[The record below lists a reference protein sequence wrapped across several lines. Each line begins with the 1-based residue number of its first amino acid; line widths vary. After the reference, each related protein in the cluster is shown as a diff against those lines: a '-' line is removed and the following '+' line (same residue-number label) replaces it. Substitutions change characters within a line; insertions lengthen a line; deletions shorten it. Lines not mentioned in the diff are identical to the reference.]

1 MNKKVSTILTVA
13 LTLGG
18 SLLSSSAFAES
29 IESLLGGSS
38 KLYEVTDFSAKDAE
52 DKENNGANYVMVQK
66 VGDGEY
72 AYGFELKDDGT
83 IQQLVVPFNAISG
96 NDANFSREDLAKFAW
111 TVKQETVGDVTYYTF
126 YNLETKSYLR
136 VDIDG
141 AEDKTPI
148 IETNVAGDADKFIFS
163 SYHPYDG
170 SQNSFAVDEKV
181 NGKYYYL
188 RLHNDAANP
197 TNDGIKFGLE
207 QAFDYAPQDLHFYKI
222 SSEIITGDDTEKLNG
237 LYNRKGFNFDV
248 QTPTGVTVENLF
260 GPTNKQVKAIYVDA
274 DVKAAGDQ
282 NYGFPKGTYFV
293 VDHPEGEFKDLK
305 TEVERYNYLRQCTF
319 IAVSST
325 NCAEVTPGA
334 RETGEGF
341 QLIEIEGSSNTLNM
355 YYGTAVAKQTKD
367 AQVSIW
373 NACFEVEATL
383 DDYPFSLD
391 LKNFRYLKKESA
403 DNTGEHGKAE
413 VALQVINYASNSYA
427 LATKPGSNQFVFKY
441 SQSSIASVF
450 DFLEEG
456 RTAAVYNIQFVSGDD
471 DESENGKYLT
481 FGTLNNSDHVWVAKG
496 EALAQSVLNT
506 PAYQFVITAAD
517 AKTNEITF
525 TNRESGRSFTTQL
538 FKDGETNGTPY
549 YSMATTNSAE
559 EFEIANVNLNNYE
572 VTVDEDETVKFNDA
586 QIILT
591 KSTVDKYAGFLNE
604 EEGKMV
610 TLNFGRDVNSTSNR
624 LYAYVD
630 GDGKLFA
637 GTNNYANVT
646 AEMSDATLWKLVRV
660 EENKKDKELK
670 FERSYAYE
678 LNGTVQ
684 VEPFGDV
691 VAMPVYKLEYI
702 NDAEETGKYLT
713 QTTTAYNLIP
723 SGEKDQF
730 IIRLNADGSVD
741 LMGLGSANED
751 TDKMVIASS
760 SNGLVPASTEG
771 YYKYNTQFTYA
782 IEESATAIKT
792 YLGETSPIVSWP
804 AEEGH
809 VSIQSENGNYISM
822 NEDRDGIVVANEAE
836 VYYLHVT
843 DKDAIVPS
851 FYISRGMS
859 EGSTAES
866 ERLFLFNPVDSAK
879 YYVGPGEYDRNYSWD
894 KDHDKA
900 LFKTGIMNATRD
912 TLTLTVKGEVDKKV
926 AMKADNKNVWGGLNR
941 FKFQIIE
948 TGDGDGY
955 YYIRQTKAGRDG
967 KENKAMYLSNIGD
980 KLTWTAEDASSI
992 ERLLLSVDEEAA
1004 PTANESVAATE
1015 VKVVAYDGAINIK
1028 NAAGKNVVVSTILGQ
1043 IVANEVLTSDN
1054 ATISVP
1060 AGIAIV
1066 SVDGEEAVKVSVK

>member
-1 MNKKVSTILTVA
+1 MNKKVSTILTCG
-13 LTLGG
+13 LILGG
-18 SLLSSSAFAES
+18 SLLSSSAFADP
-29 IESLLGGSS
+29 I
-38 KLYEVTDFSAKDAE
+38 
-52 DKENNGANYVMVQK
+52 NNLVANKAATSVEANTSYVLVQK
-66 VGDGEY
+66 ANSGDVV
-72 AYGFELKDDGT
+72 YGFEKQDDGT
-83 IQQLVVPFNAISG
+83 IKEVVVPFT
-96 NDANFSREDLAKFAW
+96 EDLKDNQSLKNFAW
-111 TVKQETVGDVTYYTF
+111 TIKEDSIKVGSDWRYWYTF
-126 YNLETKSYLR
+126 HNVGLGIDLGVNADVDDVVTSGTIPSTKFVFERYTKYSGNNNSSVAVMDNPSEYIGFA
-136 VDIDG
+136 D
-141 AEDKTPI
+141 ATPDDLFFGV
-148 IETNVAGDADKFIFS
+148 E
-163 SYHPYDG
+163 HR
-170 SQNSFAVDEKV
+170 EK
-181 NGKYYYL
+181 
-188 RLHNDAANP
+188 AI
-197 TNDGIKFGLE
+197 T
-207 QAFDYAPQDLHFYKI
+207 FYKV
-222 SSEIITGDDTEKLNG
+222 SSKIIGDDEAVESLNG
-237 LYNRKGFNFDV
+237 LYNKKGFNFDV

-260 GPTNKQVKAIYVDA
+260 AASNKTVKAIHVTTNVSNPD
-274 DVKAAGDQ
+274 AGDQ
-282 NYGFPKGTYFV
+282 NYGFPAGTYFTV
-293 VDHPEGEFKDLK
+293 ARPDGEEFDNTWSSEKK
-305 TEVERYNYLRQCTF
+305 YNYLKECTF

-341 QLIEIEGSSNTLNM
+341 QLIEIAGSSNTLNM
-355 YYGTAVAKQTKD
+355 YYGTATAKQTKD

-383 DDYPFSLD
+383 GDYPFSLD

-481 FGTLNNSDHVWVAKG
+481 FGTLDNLNHVWVAKG

-517 AKTNEITF
+517 AKTNELTF
-525 TNRESGRSFTTQL
+525 TNRESGESFTTQL
-538 FKDGETNGTPY
+538 FKDGEANGQAY
-549 YSMATTNSAE
+549 YSMALNNTTTT
-559 EFEIANVNLNNYE
+559 FQIANVDLNNYK
-572 VTVDEDETVKFNDA
+572 VTVDQRDAVNFNDA
-586 QIILT
+586 QIVLT

-610 TLNFGRDVNSTSNR
+610 TLSFGRDVNNTSNR
-624 LYAYVD
+624 LYAYV
-630 GDGKLFA
+630 GDNNYMIA
-637 GTNNYANVT
+637 QGTNYAFVSP
-646 AEMSDATLWKLVRV
+646 EVSDAALWKLIRV
-660 EENKKDKELK
+660 EENKEDKELK
-670 FERSYAYE
+670 FERSYVYE

-702 NDAEETGKYLT
+702 NDAEETDTYLA
-713 QTTTAYNLIP
+713 QRSYTAYEVN
-723 SGEKDQF
+723 SAGTEF
-730 IIRLNADGSVD
+730 IVRLNADGSVD
-741 LMGLGSANED
+741 LMGPGSVVTDATSDGED
-751 TDKMVIASS
+751 DFVVMYSS
-760 SNGLVPASTEG
+760 SYGLEHVSADN
-771 YYKYNTQFTYA
+771 YKYNAQYTYA

-851 FYISRGMS
+851 FYISRGMG

-879 YYVGPGEYDRNYSWD
+879 YYVGPGEYNRLYSWD

-912 TLTLTVKGEVDKKV
+912 TLTLTVKGEADKKV
-926 AMKADNKNVWGGLNR
+926 AMKADNKNTWGGLNR

-948 TGDGDGY
+948 TEDGDGY

-967 KENKAMYLSNIGD
+967 NENKTMYLSNIGD
-980 KLTWTAEDASSI
+980 KLTWTTASASSI
-992 ERLLLSVDEEAA
+992 ERLVLSVDEEAA
-1004 PTANESVAATE
+1004 PTANESVSATE

-1066 SVDGEEAVKVSVK
+1066 SVDGEEAVKVSVR

>member
-1 MNKKVSTILTVA
+1 MNKKVSTILT
-13 LTLGG
+13 LSLMLGG
-18 SLLSSSAFAES
+18 SLLSSSAFADP
-29 IESLLGGSS
+29 INSL
-38 KLYEVTDFSAKDAE
+38 V
-52 DKENNGANYVMVQK
+52 ANKAATSVEANTSYVLVQK
-66 VGDGEY
+66 ANSGDVV
-72 AYGFELKDDGT
+72 YGFEKQDDGT
-83 IQQLVVPFNAISG
+83 IKEVVVPFTK
-96 NDANFSREDLAKFAW
+96 DLVDNQSLKNFAW
-111 TVKQETVGDVTYYTF
+111 TIKEDSIKVGDDWRYWYTF
-126 YNLETKSYLR
+126 HNVGL
-136 VDIDG
+136 DIDLGVNADVNDVVTSGTIPSTKFVFENYHKYSG
-141 AEDKTPI
+141 ANGSSVAVMDKDTEYI
-148 IETNVAGDADKFIFS
+148 GFANAATDDLIFGIGNRTKAITFYEVS
-163 SYHPYDG
+163 S
-170 SQNSFAVDEKV
+170 K
-181 NGKYYYL
+181 
-188 RLHNDAANP
+188 
-197 TNDGIKFGLE
+197 
-207 QAFDYAPQDLHFYKI
+207 
-222 SSEIITGDDTEKLNG
+222 IITGDTDTEKLNG
-237 LYNRKGFNFDV
+237 LYNKKGFNFDV
-248 QTPTGVTVENLF
+248 QTPTGVTVDNLF
-260 GPTNKQVKAIYVDA
+260 ASTNKQVKAIYVDNT
-274 DVKAAGDQ
+274 VNNAAGDQ
-282 NYGFPKGTYFV
+282 EYGFPKGTYFTV
-293 VDHPEGEFKDLK
+293 ARPAGEEFDNDWLEEKK
-305 TEVERYNYLRQCTF
+305 YNYLKQCTF

-355 YYGTAVAKQTKD
+355 YYGTATAKQTKD

-383 DDYPFSLD
+383 GDYPFSLD

-427 LATKPGSNQFVFKY
+427 LATKPGSNAFVFKY

-481 FGTLNNSDHVWVAKG
+481 FGRTGKISATTGDNMWIASG
-496 EALAQSVLNT
+496 EALAQSALNT

-517 AKTNEITF
+517 AKTNELTF
-525 TNRESGRSFTTQL
+525 TNRESGQSFTTQL
-538 FKDGETNGTPY
+538 FKDGEANGQTY
-549 YSMATTNSAE
+549 YSMAFASSTLNKDYVKVV
-559 EFEIANVNLNNYE
+559 NVDLNDYE
-572 VTVDEDETVKFNDA
+572 VTPGDDVKFNDV
-586 QIILT
+586 QVVLT

-610 TLNFGRDVNSTSNR
+610 TLNFGRDVNNTSNR
-624 LYAYVD
+624 LYAYVTD
-630 GDGKLFA
+630 YDNAAKSGNLEESSK
-637 GTNNYANVT
+637 ANVT
-646 AEMSDATLWKLVRV
+646 TETSEAALWKLVRV
-660 EENKKDKELK
+660 KDANKKDLEKK

-678 LNGTVQ
+678 LNGSVQ
-684 VEPFGDV
+684 IEPFGDV
-691 VAMPVYKLEYI
+691 VAMPVYNLEYI
-702 NDAEETGKYLT
+702 NDAEETDAYLT
-713 QTTTAYNLIP
+713 QDGDGYKLSSTG
-723 SGEKDQF
+723 SDF
-730 IIRLNADGSVD
+730 IVRLNADGSVD
-741 LMGLGSANED
+741 LMGSGSAYEGSD
-751 TDKMVIASS
+751 QMEVKGSY
-760 SNGLVPASTEG
+760 SNGL
-771 YYKYNTQFTYA
+771 KYVEATNSYTYESQYTYA
-782 IEESATAIKT
+782 IDEEAMDIKT

-851 FYISRGMS
+851 FYISRGMG

-879 YYVGPGEYDRNYSWD
+879 YYVGPGEYNRLYSWD

-912 TLTLTVKGEVDKKV
+912 TLTLTVKGEADKKV
-926 AMKADNKNVWGGLNR
+926 AMKADNKNTWGGLNR

-948 TGDGDGY
+948 TEDGDGY

-967 KENKAMYLSNIGD
+967 NENKTMYLSNIGD
-980 KLTWTAEDASSI
+980 KLTWTTASASSI
-992 ERLLLSVDEEAA
+992 ERLVLSVDEEAA
-1004 PTANESVAATE
+1004 PTANESVSATE

-1066 SVDGEEAVKVSVK
+1066 SVDGEEAVKVSVR

>member
-1 MNKKVSTILTVA
+1 MNKKVSTILTCG
-13 LTLGG
+13 LILGG
-18 SLLSSSAFAES
+18 SLLSSSAFADP
-29 IESLLGGSS
+29 I
-38 KLYEVTDFSAKDAE
+38 
-52 DKENNGANYVMVQK
+52 NNLVANKAATSVEANTSYVLVQK
-66 VGDGEY
+66 ANSGDVV
-72 AYGFELKDDGT
+72 YGFEKQDDGT
-83 IQQLVVPFNAISG
+83 IKEVVVPFT
-96 NDANFSREDLAKFAW
+96 EDLKDNQSLKNFAW
-111 TVKQETVGDVTYYTF
+111 TIKEDSIKVGSDWRYWYTF
-126 YNLETKSYLR
+126 HNVGLGIDLGVNADVNDVVTTGTIPSTKFVFESYLKYNGTNGSSIA
-136 VDIDG
+136 VM
-141 AEDKTPI
+141 DKDTEYIGFANAATDDLIFGIGNRTKAITFYEVSSKI
-148 IETNVAGDADKFIFS
+148 IE
-163 SYHPYDG
+163 
-170 SQNSFAVDEKV
+170 
-181 NGKYYYL
+181 
-188 RLHNDAANP
+188 
-197 TNDGIKFGLE
+197 
-207 QAFDYAPQDLHFYKI
+207 
-222 SSEIITGDDTEKLNG
+222 GDDAVESLNG
-237 LYNRKGFNFDV
+237 LYNKKGFNFDV

-260 GPTNKQVKAIYVDA
+260 GPTNKQVKAIYVNA
-274 DVKAAGDQ
+274 DVSANVDEAGDQ
-282 NYGFPKGTYFV
+282 SYGFPKGTYFTV
-293 VDHPEGEFKDLK
+293 SRPAGEEFSNSWSSEKK
-305 TEVERYNYLRQCTF
+305 YNYLKECTF

-341 QLIEIEGSSNTLNM
+341 QLIEIAGSSNTLNM
-355 YYGTAVAKQTKD
+355 YYGTTVAKQTKD

-383 DDYPFSLD
+383 GDYPFSLD

-481 FGTLNNSDHVWVAKG
+481 FGKTSANKHDWVAKG

-506 PAYQFVITAAD
+506 PAYQFVITKAD

-525 TNRESGRSFTTQL
+525 TNRESGESFTTQL

-549 YSMATTNSAE
+549 YSMALASSSDQD
-559 EFEIANVNLNNYE
+559 FQIANVDLNNYE
-572 VTVDEDETVKFNDA
+572 VTLGDVVNFNDA
-586 QIILT
+586 QIVLT

-604 EEGKMV
+604 EDGKMV

-637 GTNNYANVT
+637 GTDDYANVT

-660 EENKKDKELK
+660 EENKEDKELK
-670 FERSYAYE
+670 FERSYVYE

-713 QTTTAYNLIP
+713 QTTNAYNLNP
-723 SGEKDQF
+723 NDKKDQF

-751 TDKMVIASS
+751 TDKMVITSS

-771 YYKYNTQFTYA
+771 YYKYNIQSTYA
-782 IEESATAIKT
+782 IVEAATAIKT

-851 FYISRGMS
+851 FYISRGMG

-879 YYVGPGEYDRNYSWD
+879 YYVGPGEYNRLYSWD

-912 TLTLTVKGEVDKKV
+912 TLTLTVKGEADKKV
-926 AMKADNKNVWGGLNR
+926 AMKADNKNTWGGLNR

-948 TGDGDGY
+948 TEDGDNY
-955 YYIRQTKAGRDG
+955 YYIRQTKADETG
-967 KENKAMYLSNIGD
+967 KKTMYLSNIGD

-992 ERLLLSVDEEAA
+992 ERLVLSVDEEAA
-1004 PTANESVAATE
+1004 PTANESVSATE

-1060 AGIAIV
+1060 AGIVIV
-1066 SVDGEEAVKVSVK
+1066 SVDGEEAVKVNVK

>member
-1 MNKKVSTILTVA
+1 M
-13 LTLGG
+13 
-18 SLLSSSAFAES
+18 SSSAFAQTVQQDW
-29 IESLLGGSS
+29 IDTTPT
-38 KLYEVTDFSAKDAE
+38 TDFSATG
-52 DKENNGANYVMVQK
+52 NNGAQYVIVQN
-66 VGDGEY
+66 VTVNGTARDLV
-72 AYGFELKDDGT
+72 YGFEEKEDGT
-83 IQQLVVPFNAISG
+83 LNDLVKLYNRNAFTSV
-96 NDANFSREDLAKFAW
+96 DELKKFAW
-111 TVKQETVGDVTYYTF
+111 TIKEEEPASGTFVYTF
-126 YNLETKSYLR
+126 
-136 VDIDG
+136 V
-141 AEDKTPI
+141 
-148 IETNVAGDADKFIFS
+148 NVATGEELRMADHKTWASIDANPNSTANDKFIFS
-163 SYHPYDG
+163 G
-170 SQNSFAVDEKV
+170 SK
-181 NGKYYYL
+181 KYSGD
-188 RLHNDAANP
+188 NTA
-197 TNDGIKFGLE
+197 TGFGQIMFTSSKEINNQWSWGALDLKGDSL
-207 QAFDYAPQDLHFYKI
+207 AIYATDYAGAVSASGAQSLKFYKI
-222 SSEIITGDDTEKLNG
+222 NSEIIVGDDNTEKLNG
-237 LYNRKGFNFDV
+237 LYNKKGFNFDV
-248 QTPTGVTVENLF
+248 ETPTGVTVENLF
-260 GPTNKQVKAIYVDA
+260 GPTNKQVKAIYVDNT
-274 DVKAAGDQ
+274 VKAAGDQ
-282 NYGFPKGTYFV
+282 DYGFPKGTYFTV
-293 VDHPEGEFKDLK
+293 ARPAGEEFNNDWSEEKK
-305 TEVERYNYLRQCTF
+305 YNYLKECTF

-341 QLIEIEGSSNTLNM
+341 QLIEIAGSSNTLNM

-373 NACFEVEATL
+373 NACFEVEANL
-383 DDYPFSLD
+383 SDYPFSLD

-427 LATKPGSNQFVFKY
+427 LATKPGSNAFVFKY

-450 DFLEEG
+450 DFLEER

-481 FGTLNNSDHVWVAKG
+481 FGRTGKISATTGDNMWIASG
-496 EALAQSVLNT
+496 EALAQSALNT

-517 AKTNEITF
+517 AKTNELTF
-525 TNRESGRSFTTQL
+525 TNRESGQSFTTQL
-538 FKDGETNGTPY
+538 FKDGEANGQTY
-549 YSMATTNSAE
+549 YSMAFASSTLNKDYVKVV
-559 EFEIANVNLNNYE
+559 NVDLNDYE
-572 VTVDEDETVKFNDA
+572 VTPGDDVKFNDV
-586 QIILT
+586 QVVLT

-610 TLNFGRDVNSTSNR
+610 TLNFGRDVNNTSNR
-624 LYAYVD
+624 LYAYVTD
-630 GDGKLFA
+630 YDNAAKSGNLEESSK
-637 GTNNYANVT
+637 ANVT
-646 AEMSDATLWKLVRV
+646 TETSEAALWKLVRV
-660 EENKKDKELK
+660 KDANKKDLEKK

-678 LNGTVQ
+678 LNGSVQ
-684 VEPFGDV
+684 IEPFGDV
-691 VAMPVYKLEYI
+691 VAMPVYNLEYI
-702 NDAEETGKYLT
+702 NDAEETDAYLT
-713 QTTTAYNLIP
+713 QDGDGYKLSSTG
-723 SGEKDQF
+723 SDF
-730 IIRLNADGSVD
+730 IVRLNADGSVD
-741 LMGLGSANED
+741 LMGSGSAYEGSD
-751 TDKMVIASS
+751 QMEVKGSY
-760 SNGLVPASTEG
+760 SNGL
-771 YYKYNTQFTYA
+771 KYVEATNSYTYESQYTYA
-782 IEESATAIKT
+782 IDEEAMDIKT

-851 FYISRGMS
+851 FYISRGMG

-879 YYVGPGEYDRNYSWD
+879 YYVGPGEYNRLYSWD

-912 TLTLTVKGEVDKKV
+912 TLTLTVKGEADKKV
-926 AMKADNKNVWGGLNR
+926 AMKADNKNTWGGLNR

-948 TGDGDGY
+948 TEDGDGY

-967 KENKAMYLSNIGD
+967 NENKTMYLSNIGD
-980 KLTWTAEDASSI
+980 KLTWTTASASSI
-992 ERLLLSVDEEAA
+992 ERLVLSVDEEAA
-1004 PTANESVAATE
+1004 PTANESVSATE

-1066 SVDGEEAVKVSVK
+1066 SVDGEEAVKVSVR

>member
-1 MNKKVSTILTVA
+1 MNKKVSTILT
-13 LTLGG
+13 LSLMLGG
-18 SLLSSSAFAES
+18 SLLSSSAFADP
-29 IESLLGGSS
+29 INSL
-38 KLYEVTDFSAKDAE
+38 V
-52 DKENNGANYVMVQK
+52 ANKAATSVEANTSYVLVQK
-66 VGDGEY
+66 ANSGDVV
-72 AYGFELKDDGT
+72 YGFEKQDDGT
-83 IQQLVVPFNAISG
+83 IKEVVVPFTT
-96 NDANFSREDLAKFAW
+96 EDLVDNQSLKNFAW
-111 TVKQETVGDVTYYTF
+111 TIKEDSAKIDGNWRYWYIFHNVGLGIDLGVNADVDDVVTSGTIPSTKFVFEGYTKYSGNNNSSVAVMDNPSEYIGFADATPDDLFFGEEHKGKAITF
-126 YNLETKSYLR
+126 YKVSS
-136 VDIDG
+136 
-141 AEDKTPI
+141 KI
-148 IETNVAGDADKFIFS
+148 I
-163 SYHPYDG
+163 
-170 SQNSFAVDEKV
+170 
-181 NGKYYYL
+181 
-188 RLHNDAANP
+188 
-197 TNDGIKFGLE
+197 
-207 QAFDYAPQDLHFYKI
+207 
-222 SSEIITGDDTEKLNG
+222 GDDEAVESLNG
-237 LYNRKGFNFDV
+237 LYNKKGFNFDV
-248 QTPTGVTVENLF
+248 QTPTGVTVDNLF
-260 GPTNKQVKAIYVDA
+260 ASTNKQVKAIYVDNT
-274 DVKAAGDQ
+274 VAAGDQ
-282 NYGFPKGTYFV
+282 EYGFPKGTYFTV
-293 VDHPEGEFKDLK
+293 ARPAGEEFDNDWPEEKK
-305 TEVERYNYLRQCTF
+305 YNYLKQCTF

-355 YYGTAVAKQTKD
+355 YYGTATAKQTKD

-383 DDYPFSLD
+383 GDYPFSLD

-481 FGTLNNSDHVWVAKG
+481 FGRTGKITASTGDNVWVAKG
-496 EALAQSVLNT
+496 EALAESALNT

-525 TNRESGRSFTTQL
+525 TNRENGLSFTTQL

-549 YSMATTNSAE
+549 YSMALKSDPT
-559 EFEIANVNLNNYE
+559 FKVVNVNLNNYE
-572 VTVDEDETVKFNDA
+572 VTVEDKAVNFNDV
-586 QIILT
+586 QVVLT

-604 EEGKMV
+604 EEGTMY
-610 TLNFGRDVNSTSNR
+610 TLDFGRDVNTTSNR
-624 LYAYVD
+624 LYAYVTD
-630 GDGKLFA
+630 YSSSAKTGNLSTSSK
-637 GTNNYANVT
+637 ANVT
-646 AEMSDATLWKLVRV
+646 SELSEASVWQLIRVKDA
-660 EENKKDKELK
+660 NDKPLEKK

-678 LNGTVQ
+678 LNGSVQ

-702 NDAEETGKYLT
+702 NDADETGAYLT
-713 QTTTAYNLIP
+713 H
-723 SGEKDQF
+723 SGSGYSLNSTGKQF

-741 LMGLGSANED
+741 LMGDNSVYE
-751 TDKMVIASS
+751 SS
-760 SNGLVPASTEG
+760 DQMEVKSSYSNGL
-771 YYKYNTQFTYA
+771 KYNNSTDDYSYESQYTYA
-782 IEESATAIKT
+782 IDEDATDIKT
-792 YLGETSPIVSWP
+792 YLGETSPLRSYP

-851 FYISRGMS
+851 FYISRGMG

-866 ERLFLFNPVDSAK
+866 ERMFLFNPVDSAK
-879 YYVGPGEYDRNYSWD
+879 YYVGPGEYNRLYSWD
-894 KDHDKA
+894 ETHDKA
-900 LFKTGIMNATRD
+900 LFKTGILNETRD
-912 TLTLTVKGEVDKKV
+912 TLTMTVKGEADKKV
-926 AMKADNKNVWGGLNR
+926 AMNADNKNTWGGLNR

-948 TGDGDGY
+948 TPDEDGY
-955 YYIRQTKAGRDG
+955 YYIRQTNAGRDANEG
-967 KENKAMYLSNIGD
+967 KTMYLSNIGD
-980 KLTWTAEDASSI
+980 KLTWTTADASSI
-992 ERLLLSVDEEAA
+992 ERLVLSVEGVEA
-1004 PTANESVAATE
+1004 PTANEGISAATE
-1015 VKVVAYDGAINIK
+1015 VKVIALDGSINIK
-1028 NAAGKNVVVSTILGQ
+1028 NAAGKNVVISTILGQ

-1066 SVDGEEAVKVSVK
+1066 SVDGEEAVKVSVR